1 MIDRPGRKRPSNR
14 LTGALRR
21 IAALLTVTLP
31 AVALAFLISCTFD
44 LDYDKYAIVYG
55 VAEYDPVWSPPANLT
70 YTDDDAVDMEALLN
84 QQGFEVS
91 PYTRVDSAATLVNL
105 QADFAAVAANASVDD
120 LFLFY
125 YSGHGGQVASAL
137 PGDSEKAP
145 DSDAYEEWIFL
156 YDSYKSTLPAP
167 EYTDLSKTVNDD
179 QLAALL
185 GSIPCVRKIV
195 IIDACNSGGFI
206 GNNLEAD
213 AIPPDFSQGSN
224 GFLDILGTTI
234 SLYANF
240 QDYGS
245 DITPGDALVIAAS
258 GERELSYES
267 GTFQNGVMTHFL
279 LDSADLGDVNN
290 DGYVTVS
297 ESYYYI
303 YRNINKDWNPASYAG
318 GYDVFFPH
326 ASGGPVDYILFTN

>member
-1 MIDRPGRKRPSNR
+1 MIAR
-14 LTGALRR
+14 LLEPVRR
-21 IAALLTVTLP
+21 VSAALLP
-31 AVALAFLISCTFD
+31 ALLTAMALALLASCTFE
-44 LDYDKYAIVYG
+44 LDYDRYAIVYG

-70 YTDDDAVDMEALLN
+70 YTDDDALDMEALLN

-105 QADFAAVAANASVDD
+105 QADFAAVAASASADD

-145 DSDAYEEWIFL
+145 NSDAYEEWIFL
-156 YDSYKSTLPAP
+156 YDSYKSTLPP
-167 EYTDLSKTVNDD
+167 PDYTDLSKTVNDD

-213 AIPPDFSQGSN
+213 AIPSDFSQGSS
-224 GFLDILGTTI
+224 GLLEVLGTTI
-234 SLYANF
+234 SLYTNF
-240 QDYGS
+240 QEYGS
-245 DITPGDALVIAAS
+245 DISPDNALVIAAS

-267 GTFQNGVMTHFL
+267 GAFQNGVMTHFL
-279 LDSADLGDVNN
+279 LESAVLGDANR
-290 DGYVTVS
+290 DGVITVS

-303 YRNINKDWNPASYAG
+303 YRNINNHWNPGSYAK

-326 ASGGPVDYILFTN
+326 VSGGPVDYILFTK